1 MTRPT
6 GRTEHPNR
14 TPEEPRNRRTDQPGV
29 RTEEPNRMSEYLSA
43 AEAAKILGCS
53 DTLIR
58 KRIQS
63 GELPATKRRGSWRIL
78 RDDLDAQS
86 RPYEGDDET
95 PERENARTEEP
106 NRRTERENARTEEPN
121 TRTEPPN
128 PAWREDLLAQVASLE
143 ADKKALAR
151 REEQVL
157 GRAIDLERALVMRD
171 SRIADMETA
180 HAREV
185 SDLRGQV
192 AVLEAKVRETLEAH
206 TEKLG
211 DLASD
216 IAELAN
222 AKAQMEL
229 RVYELEPVA
238 SQVPML
244 QAAVEEKDATLSER
258 ERQLEVREHELGQVR
273 EDIDAIASRPVT
285 GPVFRLLTK
294 GKLRR

>member
-1 MTRPT
+1 
-6 GRTEHPNR
+6 
-14 TPEEPRNRRTDQPGV
+14 
-29 RTEEPNRMSEYLSA
+29 MSEYLSA

-106 NRRTERENARTEEPN
+106 NRRTE
-121 TRTEPPN
+121 PPN
-128 PAWREDLLAQVASLE
+128 PEWREDLLAQVASLE

-157 GRAIDLERALVMRD
+157 GRAIDLERAVVMRD
-171 SRIADMETA
+171 SRISDMETA